1 MNVPLCALADAW
13 RLRATHAILQQRR
26 QALGFYLSASRTALA
41 GGVTHIGLGVP
52 GLPSRIVTGTGR
64 HAQAA
69 NRYTR
74 TDPSMNATTGLAIL
88 ANLLAYSTVV
98 SQPLFYLVA
107 LTSAQRALS
116 GSAFVE
122 LRQRINA
129 VMDRR
134 IPVIY
139 STTLVTTLVL
149 VVLSWRGGHWWVL
162 GTTLVALLCLIA
174 DAAWM
179 VRKSVPINAVMSRW
193 STTDYPGDWELY
205 RTRWF
210 AIFGYRQ
217 AVLLIGFV
225 SLLVGAVFQG

>member
-1 MNVPLCALADAW
+1 M
-13 RLRATHAILQQRR
+13 T
-26 QALGFYLSASRTALA
+26 
-41 GGVTHIGLGVP
+41 
-52 GLPSRIVTGTGR
+52 
-64 HAQAA
+64 
-69 NRYTR
+69 
-74 TDPSMNATTGLAIL
+74 ATTGLAII

-149 VVLSWRGGHWWVL
+149 VVLSWRGGHGWVL
-162 GTTLVALLCLIA
+162 GTTLVALLCLLA

-179 VRKSVPINAVMSRW
+179 VRKNVPINAVMSRW

-217 AVLLIGFV
+217 VVLLIGFV